1 MFTEYLQKS
10 IFEVCRNHHLHERE
24 VYLFGV
30 NAYVG
35 NLQKILQKN
44 GIQLTGIVDNAEQK
58 QGTIVCGLH
67 VFSPRD
73 VIKMHGKQ
81 AYFVIQSKYAQEMQ
95 KQLQD
100 AGYIPENDITILEDS
115 NGLTFRQEYMTKL
128 QHGLELYHGLT
139 QKYPGATLLLLECN
153 SLGDPYLYS
162 CYLAPYLRMHD
173 ISNYVFLHG
182 KESMKPLVEAHQVKH
197 QEVLSIQDLE
207 ALYILDRLM
216 PQTLNLVLL
225 HKSDS
230 LLWHICTAKGF
241 HFLHTLTCYTLGL
254 PTSVNVTAARR
265 QGEAWKKRYP
275 SFCGPGILLVPK
287 AKSVYEQTDAF
298 WTTLVRELRK
308 RGFCVYCN
316 VGPEEVPLSDTVPL
330 NIQPIDIA
338 PLCEAIGCVIA
349 LRSGFCDLMA
359 EAQCKKIVLYND
371 TSIYWN
377 HISEFAFF
385 SLNRCGLCKDAKE
398 IVMSGIW
405 QEDAESVLAQVKGRG
420 DGCA

>member
-10 IFEVCRNHHLHERE
+10 ICEACKKHHLQDRD

-35 NLQKILQKN
+35 NLQKILQQN
-44 GIQLTGIVDNAEQK
+44 GIRLAGIVDNAEQK

-67 VFSPRD
+67 VFSPQE
-73 VIKMHGKQ
+73 VIRTHGKH

-95 KQLQD
+95 KQLQNV
-100 AGYIPENDITILEDS
+100 GYVPEDDITILEDS
-115 NGLTFRQEYMTKL
+115 SESTFQQEYMAKL

-162 CYLAPYLRMHD
+162 RYLVPYLQMHG

-207 ALYILDRLM
+207 ALYILDRLI
-216 PQTLNLVLL
+216 PRALNLVLL

-254 PTSVNVTAARR
+254 PTTVNFTTVHR
-265 QGEAWKKRYP
+265 QDEIWKKRYP
-275 SFCGPGILLVPK
+275 AFCGPGILLVPK

-298 WTTLVRELRK
+298 WTTLVRELRE
-308 RGFCVYCN
+308 RGCCVYCN
-316 VGPEEVPLSDTVPL
+316 AGPEEAPLPDTVPL
-330 NIQPIDIA
+330 AIQPMDIV

-359 EAQCKKIVLYND
+359 EARCEKIVLYND

-377 HISEFAFF
+377 HISELAFF
-385 SLNRCGLCKDAKE
+385 SLNRCGLC
-398 IVMSGIW
+398 
-405 QEDAESVLAQVKGRG
+405 QETGRKMQ
-420 DGCA
+420 DVFWHR